1 MRALLALIP
10 PVLPALLAQRYIARG
25 LGEGVVAR
33 ACGWLDL
40 W

>member
-25 LGEGVVAR
+25 LTLGAEKG
-33 ACGWLDL
+33 
-40 W
+40 